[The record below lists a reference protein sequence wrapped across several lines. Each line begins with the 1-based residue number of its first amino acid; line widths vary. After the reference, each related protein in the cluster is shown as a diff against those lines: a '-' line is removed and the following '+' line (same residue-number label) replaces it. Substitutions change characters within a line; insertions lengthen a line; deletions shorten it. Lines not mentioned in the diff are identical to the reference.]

1 MGVSKLDSKLTICSF
16 TPLLKM
22 WQALV
27 RCWHLD
33 KGNNMA
39 WPSHFLL
46 LLAQG
51 QDALSMNEAAKT
63 PIETFKISGIMNQS
77 QLLER
82 MRGNSQQEKSQK
94 GEQLCKSLADPN
106 TIYSYIHTANSPATN
121 KIAELIFELL
131 PKRDFEFLR
140 QVNLP
145 TKTTTKKSVIFART

>member
-1 MGVSKLDSKLTICSF
+1 
-16 TPLLKM
+16 
-22 WQALV
+22 
-27 RCWHLD
+27 
-33 KGNNMA
+33 
-39 WPSHFLL
+39 
-46 LLAQG
+46 
-51 QDALSMNEAAKT
+51 MNEAAKT

-82 MRGNSQQEKSQK
+82 MRGKSQQEKSQK
-94 GEQLCKSLADPN
+94 GEQLSYAHNLCKSLADPN